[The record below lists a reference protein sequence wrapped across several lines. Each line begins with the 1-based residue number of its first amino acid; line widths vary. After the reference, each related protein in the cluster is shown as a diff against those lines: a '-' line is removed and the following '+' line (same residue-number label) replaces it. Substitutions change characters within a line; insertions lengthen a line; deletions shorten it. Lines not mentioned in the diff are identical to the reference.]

1 MKVSCLWNVFFYFC
15 PPFHGSL
22 SDAGTENPAETC
34 SPCTPGIPLY
44 LYFKPN
50 FTFLNGS
57 ATLSFQGDPSAPEC
71 CIPVRGTPEAV
82 AEASTCLLLSN
93 FLLYCWQVTQ
103 SRREQMATSL
113 ARGHSLPRWVL
124 EFPSKSGLGA
134 GYAGGTEHPGGAWKK
149 RKPFIATHL
158 VVGWVRGLLLVVT
171 KARGWRHHLCVLCRM
186 QTVSK
191 N

>member
-1 MKVSCLWNVFFYFC
+1 MAASVMLALRTQLKRALPALQAFLFIFILNQI
-15 PPFHGSL
+15 SL
-22 SDAGTENPAETC
+22 FWMGVLQDV
-34 SPCTPGIPLY
+34 
-44 LYFKPN
+44 
-50 FTFLNGS
+50 
-57 ATLSFQGDPSAPEC
+57 TLSFRGDPSAPEC